1 MHFYMH
7 LLYLHNNYAQKKQG
21 KQAKVVCGSKC
32 DGLASLRKQQDGR
45 QEVDVCP
52 VSQWFSICFQLGCI
66 DLFTLSFPVV
76 PVYRPWIVSCWTAAK
91 TTYLLQSFAFVFSLH
106 HTLHKT
112 HWTEEEQTRPVL
124 IRVHHCKFSVQYL
137 IRGNHIKL

>member
-1 MHFYMH
+1 MH

-52 VSQWFSICFQLGCI
+52 VSQ
-66 DLFTLSFPVV
+66 
-76 PVYRPWIVSCWTAAK
+76 
-91 TTYLLQSFAFVFSLH
+91 
-106 HTLHKT
+106 
-112 HWTEEEQTRPVL
+112 
-124 IRVHHCKFSVQYL
+124 
-137 IRGNHIKL
+137 